1 MMKGN
6 IIHAFLGLAMED
18 ICVIYIYTYNRMLYN
33 TGSFNEMLKD
43 MARLELL
50 ELTESHPRK
59 IRSGKKRPSY
69 HTIIGL

>member
-1 MMKGN
+1 MCN
-6 IIHAFLGLAMED
+6 
-18 ICVIYIYTYNRMLYN
+18 IYIYTYNRMLYN
-33 TGSFNEMLKD
+33 TGSFNKMLKD

-50 ELTESHPRK
+50 ELTESHPGK

>member
-1 MMKGN
+1 MCN
-6 IIHAFLGLAMED
+6 
-18 ICVIYIYTYNRMLYN
+18 IYIYTYNRMLYN